1 MVKMYNPASPPTEQ
15 LKGKQAKPQLW
26 TVEFHLAGKANEQ
39 VVCSAGLLE
48 RD

>member
-39 VVCSAGLLE
+39 VACSAGLLE
-48 RD
+48 WD